1 MRATRSYRML
11 RGARRWGGL
20 GLLLGT
26 LTLGTSAA
34 WAQEGGEHGAAPEH
48 GEQAGAG
55 EPGGHGGE
63 HGGHSGEHGDA
74 TCTAESSEHECL
86 EYWEHHINWW
96 STDYKKGPEQ
106 LREHRHMPPPFG
118 MALINFCIFAFIMYR
133 LAGQPLM
140 DAVRT
145 RHLKVKKD
153 LDEAAELRQ
162 AAAAKLK
169 EYESRLAAV
178 DAEVSALINQL
189 RADAEAEKTQLI
201 ANAETEAERI
211 RRDAESQIATEM
223 LRIRREL
230 RREVVEAAIATARK
244 VIAENTTAE
253 DQKRLAEQ
261 YLRELAGVAGPEAR
275 S

>member
-1 MRATRSYRML
+1 M
-11 RGARRWGGL
+11 RGARRWCGL
-20 GLLLGT
+20 GLLLGS
-26 LTLGTSAA
+26 LCLGSGAA
-34 WAQEGGEHGAAPEH
+34 WAQEGEHGAAPEH

-55 EPGGHGGE
+55 ESGEHGGE
-63 HGGHSGEHGDA
+63 HGGHGEGA
-74 TCTAESSEHECL
+74 CTAESSDHECL

-140 DAVRT
+140 EAVRT

-169 EYESRLAAV
+169 EYENRLAAV
-178 DAEVSALINQL
+178 DGEVTALINQL
-189 RADAEAEKTQLI
+189 RAEAEAEKTQLI
-201 ANAETEAERI
+201 ASAETEAERI

-230 RREVVEAAIATARK
+230 RREVVEAAMATARK
-244 VIAENTTAE
+244 VLAENTTAE
-253 DQKRLAEQ
+253 DQRRLAEQ
-261 YLRELAGVAGPEAR
+261 YLRELAGAAGSEAR

>member
-1 MRATRSYRML
+1 MRTMRPSMRM
-11 RGARRWGGL
+11 RGAKRWCGL

-26 LTLGTSAA
+26 LAFGSGAA
-34 WAQEGGEHGAAPEH
+34 WAQEGGEHAAAPEH

-55 EPGGHGGE
+55 EAGEHGGGE
-63 HGGHSGEHGDA
+63 HGGGHGDA
-74 TCTAESSEHECL
+74 TCTAESSDHECL

-140 DAVRT
+140 EAVRT

-169 EYESRLAAV
+169 EYENRLAAV
-178 DAEVSALINQL
+178 DAEVNTLINQL
-189 RADAEAEKTQLI
+189 RADAEAEKAQLI

-261 YLRELAGVAGPEAR
+261 YLRELADAAGPEAR
-275 S
+275 L

>member
-1 MRATRSYRML
+1 MRVTTLHKMM
-11 RGARRWGGL
+11 RGAGRWWGL

-26 LTLGTSAA
+26 LTLGSAAA
-34 WAQEGGEHGAAPEH
+34 WAQEGGEHGERAA
-48 GEQAGAG
+48 AG
-55 EPGGHGGE
+55 EAGEHGGHGGE
-63 HGGHSGEHGDA
+63 HGEGA
-74 TCTAESSEHECL
+74 CTAESSDEECL

-96 STDYKKGPEQ
+96 DTDYKKGPEQ

-140 DAVRT
+140 ESVRT
-145 RHLKVKKD
+145 RHLKIKKD

-178 DAEVSALINQL
+178 DAEVNGLINQL
-189 RADAEAEKTQLI
+189 RAEAEAEKTQLI
-201 ANAETEAERI
+201 AQAEVEAERI

-230 RREVVEAAIATARK
+230 RREVVEAAMATARK
-244 VIAENTTAE
+244 VLAENTTPE
-253 DQKRLAEQ
+253 DQRRLAEQ
-261 YLRELAGVAGPEAR
+261 YLRELAGMGSEAR